1 MSGDDAIRLS
11 SADTISREVRA
22 FRELGLVL
30 DPTMSL
36 DEILTEIVDRTARLV
51 GAERSTLF
59 LLEPDDTLVS
69 RVIEGESL
77 AEIHLSLGQGIAGWT
92 GRFGRPLIIEDAYQ
106 DERFDP
112 SWDKQT
118 GFVTRSVICHPI
130 FGRRQEIIGVIQALN
145 KIDGGKFSD
154 EDHHLLGAIT
164 GQLMLIIES
173 SKLMIDLVQKN
184 RALVEARQ
192 MLDARNREIAML
204 LEFEQRVASSE
215 DLDSLF
221 SAVLTKIL
229 SSAGAE
235 ACLLY
240 RTDDTGAEIRVAI
253 NESPIARAIRVPE
266 GAGFAGWI
274 ATKRQEINLVHPS
287 ADPRFVPE
295 QQKRIGI
302 PLRSLAGVPITIE
315 PRSDSV
321 GALLLQNKISSDRF
335 DDADMQLL
343 RLVSERL
350 TQAIILFSEREVRER
365 DRRLATVGRLL
376 AGVLHDIKSP
386 MAVISGYAELLAEK
400 TGDPEGEEYLN
411 HLNQAVSRISKMA
424 EDIIAFSRGERDLL
438 TTRVMLVPF
447 LTDFFK
453 QIGPLMIKNNIELKT
468 QVRTAGTIQIDKEKV
483 ERVFHNIALNAVESM
498 SPGGVLTVEV
508 DRLED
513 EIVFAFTDTGR
524 GIPDEIRGSIFQS
537 FVTMGKRQG
546 TGLGLAVA
554 KEIVEAHNGSISFN
568 TTLNRGTTFLVS
580 LPG

>member
-1 MSGDDAIRLS
+1 MSGDEPIRPS
-11 SADTISREVRA
+11 SANTISREVRA
-22 FRELGLVL
+22 LTELGLVL

-36 DEILTEIVDRTARLV
+36 DEILTDIVDRTTRLV

-59 LLEPDDTLVS
+59 LLEPDDTLLS
-69 RVIEGESL
+69 RVIEGEDVKEIRL
-77 AEIHLSLGQGIAGWT
+77 AMGQGIAGWT
-92 GRFGRPLIIEDAYQ
+92 GRFGRPLIVDNAHR

-112 SWDKQT
+112 SWDEQT
-118 GFVTRSVICHPI
+118 GFATKSIICHPI
-130 FGRRQEIIGVIQALN
+130 FGRRQEVIGVIQALN
-145 KIDGGKFSD
+145 KIGGGIFNE
-154 EDHHLLGAIT
+154 EDHQLLGVIT
-164 GQLMLIIES
+164 GQLALIIEN

-184 RALVEARQ
+184 QALVEARQ

-229 SSAGAE
+229 TATNAE
-235 ACLLY
+235 SCLLY
-240 RTDDTGAEIRVAI
+240 RTDDTGAEMRVAK
-253 NESPIARAIRVPE
+253 NDSPIARVIRAPA

-274 ATKRQEINLVHPS
+274 ATKNQELNLIHPT
-287 ADPRFVPE
+287 ADPRYIPE
-295 QQKRIGI
+295 QQNRIGGS
-302 PLRSLAGVPITIE
+302 LTSLAGVPITIDQ
-315 PRSDSV
+315 RAQKV
-321 GALLLQNKISSDRF
+321 GALLLQNKRSGDRF
-335 DDADMQLL
+335 NDGDIQLL

-350 TQAIILFSEREVRER
+350 TQAITLFSEREVRER

-386 MAVISGYAELLAEK
+386 MAIISGYAELLADK

-411 HLNQAVSRISKMA
+411 HLNRAVARISKMA
-424 EDIIAFSRGERDLL
+424 EDIIAFSRGDRDLL

-453 QIGPLMIKNNIELKT
+453 QLGPLMTKNDVELKT
-468 QVRTAGTIQIDKEKV
+468 QVRTGGTIQMDKEKIA
-483 ERVFHNIALNAVESM
+483 RVFHNIALNAVEAM
-498 SPGGVLTVEV
+498 SGGGMLNVEV

-513 EIVFAFTDTGR
+513 EIVFAFTDTGP

-568 TTLNRGTTFLVS
+568 TTMNRGTTFLIN